1 MAINLDTRIQGCSL
15 NGPQLTTDK
24 KFAQHTMR
32 IALVHA
38 VTVAM
43 QPIAE
48 AFARL
53 WPEAETANLLD
64 DRLSVDRAKDDE
76 LTEDM
81 FGRIA
86 TLAQYAEGTGSDAIL
101 YTCSAFGEA
110 IEAVAEQKSYPVL
123 KPNEAMFEAAL
134 ERGSNIGMLA
144 TFERSIPS
152 MEAEFR
158 ELVQKQG
165 TRATI
170 KSVCIP
176 DAMAAL
182 QAGDAPRHNSLLADA
197 ASELGSCDAIML
209 AQFSTSVALEA
220 VAKAVDCPV
229 LTSPD
234 AAVHK
239 LKNLLQP

>member
-1 MAINLDTRIQGCSL
+1 
-15 NGPQLTTDK
+15 
-24 KFAQHTMR
+24 MR
-32 IALVHA
+32 IALIHA

-76 LTEDM
+76 LTAAM
-81 FGRIA
+81 HQRIA
-86 TLAQYAEGTGSDAIL
+86 TLADYAEGARADAIL

-110 IEAVAEQKSYPVL
+110 IEAVAERKSYPVL

-134 ERGSNIGMLA
+134 EHGDNIGMLA

-152 MEAEFR
+152 MEAEFND
-158 ELVQKQG
+158 LVRQR
-165 TRATI
+165 RATASI
-170 KSVCIP
+170 KSVCVP
-176 DAMAAL
+176 DAMTAL
-182 QAGDAPRHNSLLADA
+182 QAGDAERHNALLSA
-197 ASELGSCDAIML
+197 ASGELSECDAIML
-209 AQFSTSVALEA
+209 AQFSTSIARGA
-220 VAKAVDCPV
+220 VSHAVSCPV

-234 AAVHK
+234 SAVHK
-239 LKNLLQP
+239 LKQRLEH

>member
-1 MAINLDTRIQGCSL
+1 
-15 NGPQLTTDK
+15 
-24 KFAQHTMR
+24 MR

-76 LTEDM
+76 LTENM

-110 IEAVAEQKSYPVL
+110 IEAVAEQKTYPVL

-134 ERGSNIGMLA
+134 EQGDNIGMLA

-158 ELVQKQG
+158 ELVKRQG
-165 TRATI
+165 AGATI
-170 KSVCIP
+170 KSVCVP
-176 DAMAAL
+176 DAMTAL
-182 QAGDAPRHNSLLADA
+182 QSGDAARHNALLANA

-209 AQFSTSVALEA
+209 AQFSTSVAREA
-220 VAKAVDCPV
+220 VADVVDCPV

-234 AAVHK
+234 AAVRK
-239 LKNLLQP
+239 LKHVLQP

>member
-1 MAINLDTRIQGCSL
+1 
-15 NGPQLTTDK
+15 
-24 KFAQHTMR
+24 MR
-32 IALVHA
+32 IALIHA

-48 AFARL
+48 AFSRL

-64 DRLSVDRAKDDE
+64 DRLSVDRARDDE
-76 LTEDM
+76 LTEEM

-86 TLAQYAEGTGSDAIL
+86 TLAQYAENTRSDAIL

-110 IEAVAEQKSYPVL
+110 IEAVAEQKAYPVL
-123 KPNEAMFEAAL
+123 KPNEAMFESAL
-134 ERGSNIGMLA
+134 EHGDNIGMLA
-144 TFERSIPS
+144 SFERSIPS

-158 ELVQKQG
+158 ELVQTQG
-165 TRATI
+165 SSATI

-182 QAGDAPRHNSLLADA
+182 QIGDAARHNQLLADA
-197 ASELGSCDAIML
+197 ASELSSCDAIML
-209 AQFSTSVALEA
+209 AQFSTSVAREA
-220 VAKAVDCPV
+220 VSAAVACPV

-234 AAVHK
+234 AAVLK
-239 LKNLLQP
+239 LKNILQP

>member
-1 MAINLDTRIQGCSL
+1 
-15 NGPQLTTDK
+15 
-24 KFAQHTMR
+24 MR

-76 LTEDM
+76 LTEEM

-110 IEAVAEQKSYPVL
+110 IEAVAKKKPYPVL

-134 ERGSNIGMLA
+134 EQGNNIGMLA

-158 ELVQKQG
+158 ALVQK
-165 TRATI
+165 RDSSATI

-182 QAGDAPRHNSLLADA
+182 QAGDATKHNTFLANA
-197 ASELGSCDAIML
+197 ASELRSCDAIML
-209 AQFSTSVALEA
+209 AQFSTAVAREA
-220 VAKAVDCPV
+220 VSNAVDCPV

-234 AAVHK
+234 AAVLK
-239 LKNLLQP
+239 LKNVLEP